1 MSLFSGKPQL
11 AKPLRLI
18 GLSPSP
24 REHPTNWRGL
34 DAEHIILDTNR
45 KIGIVITGVFRQK
58 MLSQNAAI
66 LHDAQRL
73 HISFLDERKVI
84 GPQTHPEDPGKLRI
98 RVARITR
105 QRR

>member
-24 REHPTNWRGL
+24 REHPTNWSGL
-34 DAEHIILDTNR
+34 NAEHIILDANR
-45 KIGIVITGVFRQK
+45 EISIVIPRIFGQK
-58 MLSQNAAI
+58 LLSQNSAI

-73 HISFLDERKVI
+73 HVSLLDERKVI

-98 RVARITR
+98 C
-105 QRR
+105 